1 VAGPIEQFEIKP
13 LFSLGEVTGYQIVFT
28 NSAAYLIAAA
38 SLGGLFLLAA
48 TVPAACAVA
57 RPVGAELIHEFIA
70 RTLCDNTGEA
80 GMRFFPLVFSVF
92 MFMLTANL
100 LGMFPMPSRSPAR
113 SW

>member
-1 VAGPIEQFEIKP
+1 MPCAKKSPPNNHPREVAARGRTDRTIRNQ
-13 LFSLGEVTGYQIVFT
+13 
-28 NSAAYLIAAA
+28 AAAA

>member
-28 NSAAYLIAAA
+28 NSAAYMIAAA
-38 SLGGLFLLAA
+38 SLGGLFLLGRHGA
-48 TVPAACAVA
+48 PAACAVA

-80 GMRFFPLVFSVF
+80 GMRFFRWY
-92 MFMLTANL
+92 
-100 LGMFPMPSRSPAR
+100 SRCSC
-113 SW
+113 SC